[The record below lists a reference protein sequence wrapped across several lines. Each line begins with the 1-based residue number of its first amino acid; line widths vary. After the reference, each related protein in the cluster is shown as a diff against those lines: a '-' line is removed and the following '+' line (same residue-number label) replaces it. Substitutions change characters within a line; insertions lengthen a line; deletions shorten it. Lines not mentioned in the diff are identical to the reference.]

1 MLFSTS
7 FWLLPTLHAGVTWRK
22 SRMAGKSGTL
32 VVGDSKQCA
41 LVLGILLFLFN
52 PVIGKTDA
60 DDVSALKVMYSSLNS
75 APQLTGWSSAGGD
88 PCADSWKGIKCSGS
102 SVTEIKL
109 SGLGLTGT
117 MGYQLSSLTSVT
129 YFDLSNNNLQGSI
142 PYQLP
147 PNAAHINLA
156 SNSFSGSIPYSIS
169 QMSDL
174 EYLNLAHNQL
184 NVQLSDMFGQL
195 QQLTFLDLS
204 FNGLSGDLPQSFASL
219 SRLTTLYLQNNQLTG
234 SINVLASLPLDNLN
248 IENNHFSGWIPS
260 ELKNINNI
268 KTGGNSWSSGPAPP
282 SPHQRNKSNGHSKS
296 GMGSEKIRDAVII
309 IGLAI
314 GAFALIGIAAA
325 IVSSRSSPRYL
336 DEEKMSSRN
345 DSPFFSQE
353 IKGFKPIETSVPINM
368 KTLQTSSSIG
378 LQPPPSEQRTS
389 FSNSDSLNKSSSR
402 RSGGPVM
409 ATNYPLA
416 ELQMAAGG
424 FGREHFVGEGALGQV
439 FKAKYVD
446 GKEKLQVLAVKKL
459 MIGPFEGENSG
470 AFMETVSEISRLH
483 HPNITELVGYCSE
496 RGQNLLVYE
505 FLQNGSLHDFLH
517 LSDDFSKPLT
527 WNTRVKIALGTARA
541 IEYLHEVCSPS
552 VIHRDI
558 KSANILLDAELNP
571 RLSDCG
577 FAAFYQDLNKNLG
590 VGYIPPECTTPSAYT
605 LKSDV
610 YSFGVVML
618 ELVTG
623 RKPFDSSKSRLEQ
636 SLARWAAPQL
646 HDIDA
651 LAKMVDPALRGL
663 YPAKALSQFADVI
676 AICVQPEPEFRPPMS
691 EVVQALLRL
700 VQRGSMNTR
709 PSVDGRSTS
718 CRTSDADHSDYRYI

>member
-1 MLFSTS
+1 MGN
-7 FWLLPTLHAGVTWRK
+7 PHACVTWRK
-22 SRMAGKSGTL
+22 LRMAAKLGAL
-32 VVGDSKQCA
+32 VFGDSTRCA
-41 LVLGILLFLFN
+41 LVFVILLCFYD
-52 PVIGKTDA
+52 PVVGTTDV
-60 DDVSALKVMYSSLNS
+60 DDVSALKVMYSNLNS
-75 APQLTGWSSAGGD
+75 APQLSGWSSDGGD
-88 PCADSWKGIKCSGS
+88 PCEDSWKGIKCSGS

-129 YFDLSNNNLQGSI
+129 YFDLSDNNLQGSI

-147 PNAAHINLA
+147 PNAVHINLA
-156 SNSFSGSIPYSIS
+156 SNSFFGNIPYSIS
-169 QMSDL
+169 QMSEL

-184 NVQLSDMFGQL
+184 DEQLSNMFDQL
-195 QQLTFLDLS
+195 QKLAFLDLS

-219 SRLTTLYLQNNQLTG
+219 SRLTTLYLQNNQLAG
-234 SINVLASLPLDNLN
+234 SINVLANLPLDNLN
-248 IENNHFSGWIPS
+248 IENNHFSGWIPN
-260 ELKNINNI
+260 ELKDINNL
-268 KTGGNSWSSGPAPP
+268 KTGGNSWSSGPSPP
-282 SPHQRNKSNGHSKS
+282 SRDTSHERNKSNSHSSS
-296 GMGSEKIRDAVII
+296 GMGSVKIRDAVIV
-309 IGLAI
+309 IGLAM
-314 GAFALIGIAAA
+314 GAFALVGIVAA

-336 DEEKMSSRN
+336 DEEKMSSRR

-353 IKGFKPIETSVPINM
+353 MKGLKLVEISAPVHV
-368 KTLQTSSSIG
+368 KTLQISSSMG
-378 LQPPPSEQRTS
+378 PSEKHTS
-389 FSNSDSLNKSSSR
+389 FSNSDYLSKNNSR
-402 RSGGPVM
+402 RSGGPVT
-409 ATNYPLA
+409 ATSYPLA
-416 ELQMAAGG
+416 ELQMASGS
-424 FGREHFVGEGALGQV
+424 FSKEHFIGEGTLGKV

-446 GKEKLQVLAVKKL
+446 GKVLAVKKL
-459 MIGPFEGENSG
+459 MFSAFEGESSG
-470 AFMETVSEISRLH
+470 AFMELVSEISRLH
-483 HPNITELVGYCSE
+483 HPNITVLVGYCSE
-496 RGQNLLVYE
+496 RGQNLIVYE

-552 VIHRDI
+552 IIHKDI

-577 FAAFYQDLNKNLG
+577 FSAFYQDLNKNLG
-590 VGYIPPECTTPSAYT
+590 VGYVPPECITPSAYT

-618 ELVTG
+618 ELLTG
-623 RKPFDSSKSRLEQ
+623 RKPFDSSKPRLEQ

-663 YPAKALSQFADVI
+663 YPSKALSQFADVI
-676 AICVQPEPEFRPPMS
+676 ALCVQPELEFRPPMS

-700 VQRGSMNTR
+700 VQRGSMNAR

-718 CRTSDADHSDYRYI
+718 CRTSDADHSDYQYV